1 MLPFLNKLKK
11 AKGKETKM
19 DSADILD
26 HTESATEEKVE
37 TELSLHP
44 TWKLSKEKE
53 YVLRFLQQDLQPLK
67 PNQLSLAGVELETKK
82 QNLVVTA
89 FVRNSL
95 AKAIR
100 LEKAEL
106 LLLSSDKKIIA
117 RQEFNLS
124 ELGEIPAKSSR
135 PWRFIFDA
143 QSRLLPDVPTE
154 DWSLAFNLSS
164 TQPHRLDLDS
174 KWEEMLPE
182 TEKQKLQKLV
192 KELPKPHN
200 KEINIMGLSAKFLD
214 NGNLTVTVLFRNGNY
229 KGINIQQLPLE
240 ILDESGNIVA
250 KGGFHLESFEVKAN
264 TSKPWTFIF
273 PKELVQ
279 LPDADLSKWKARVV
293 QQSK

>member
-11 AKGKETKM
+11 AKGKETKIN
-19 DSADILD
+19 SADILD
-26 HTESATEEKVE
+26 HTESATEETVE

-53 YVLRFLQQDLQPLK
+53 YVFRFLQQDLQPLK
-67 PNQLSLAGVELETKK
+67 PNQLSLAGIELETEK
-82 QNLVVTA
+82 QNLMVTA

-95 AKAIR
+95 AKTIR

-106 LLLSSDKKIIA
+106 LLLSSEKEIVA

-135 PWRFIFDA
+135 PWVFKFDA
-143 QSRLLPDVPTE
+143 RSRLLPAVPTE

-164 TQPHRLDLDS
+164 TQSHRLDLDP

-182 TEKQKLQKLV
+182 SEKQKLQKLV
-192 KELPKPHN
+192 KDLPKPRN
-200 KEINIMGLSAKFLD
+200 KEINIMGLNAKFLD

-240 ILDESGNIVA
+240 ILDENEKIIA
-250 KGGFHLESFEVKAN
+250 KGGFNLEAFEIKAN

-279 LPDADLSKWKARVV
+279 LPDADLSKWTARVV

>member
-11 AKGKETKM
+11 SKGKETKV

-26 HTESATEEKVE
+26 HMEDAAQEEVE

-67 PNQLSLAGVELETKK
+67 PNQLSLAGVELETEK
-82 QNLVVTA
+82 QNLIVTA

-106 LLLSSDKKIIA
+106 LLLSSEKEIVA
-117 RQEFNLS
+117 RKEFNLS

-135 PWRFIFDA
+135 PWVFKFDA
-143 QSRLLPDVPTE
+143 GSRLLPEIPIE

-164 TQPHRLDLDS
+164 TQSHRLDLDTN
-174 KWEEMLPE
+174 WEEMLPE

-192 KELPKPHN
+192 KDLPKPRN
-200 KEINIMGLSAKFLD
+200 KEINIMGLNAKFLD

-240 ILDESGNIVA
+240 ILDESGSTVA
-250 KGGFHLESFEVKAN
+250 KGGFNLESFEVKAN

-273 PKELVQ
+273 PKELVL
-279 LPDADLSKWKARVV
+279 LPDADLGKWKARVV
-293 QQSK
+293 QNNK